1 MFRSV
6 RGPHGLSLKE
16 GFGGGEIYLFTCIFL
31 LQLINSAFVHPVH
44 KDARGCKVGMAERL
58 SMIEWT
64 EFDDSADLRR
74 LELAKSKK
82 WMKGGEPEYGM

>member
-1 MFRSV
+1 
-6 RGPHGLSLKE
+6 
-16 GFGGGEIYLFTCIFL
+16 
-31 LQLINSAFVHPVH
+31 
-44 KDARGCKVGMAERL
+44 MAERL

-82 WMKGGEPEYGM
+82 WMEGGEPGYGM